1 MTHADWNRL
10 RAESVPL
17 VPSPER
23 PGPDQLPHDLPD
35 PGPQAQAW
43 LRALRVVNPAAPAL
57 RPH

>member
-1 MTHADWNRL
+1 MTRTDWARL

-23 PGPDQLPHDLPD
+23 PGPDQMPHDLPD

-43 LRALRVVNPAAPAL
+43 QRALRAVGATAPGVRA
-57 RPH
+57 P

>member
-1 MTHADWNRL
+1 MTHTDWTRL

-17 VPSPER
+17 MPSPER
-23 PGPDQLPHDLPD
+23 PGQDQSPHDLPD

-43 LRALRVVNPAAPAL
+43 LRALRVVSPPAPGF

>member
-1 MTHADWNRL
+1 MTQADWNRL

-43 LRALRVVNPAAPAL
+43 QRALRVVSPPAASVRA
-57 RPH
+57 H